1 VEAKAGG
8 WALARDLRALGHD
21 VEGSNE
27 VVALIQ
33 ARDPD
38 AMRLISE
45 AGKIVGV
52 AVADTVSVLNPSTV
66 VLGGDIANAHEHL
79 LAHVR
84 EIVYT
89 RALPLTTRSLRIV
102 PSELGERAGI
112 IGGAYRAIEHRLDPN
127 ALDHEL
133 ERRLTRGTSLQAW
146 ADAKDTYAL
155 T

>member
-1 VEAKAGG
+1 
-8 WALARDLRALGHD
+8 
-21 VEGSNE
+21 
-27 VVALIQ
+27 
-33 ARDPD
+33 
-38 AMRLISE
+38 
-45 AGKIVGV
+45 
-52 AVADTVSVLNPSTV
+52 
-66 VLGGDIANAHEHL
+66 VLGGDIANAHEQL

-133 ERRLTRGTSLQAW
+133 ERRLSTGTPLQAW
-146 ADAKDTYAL
+146 ADAKDATAL